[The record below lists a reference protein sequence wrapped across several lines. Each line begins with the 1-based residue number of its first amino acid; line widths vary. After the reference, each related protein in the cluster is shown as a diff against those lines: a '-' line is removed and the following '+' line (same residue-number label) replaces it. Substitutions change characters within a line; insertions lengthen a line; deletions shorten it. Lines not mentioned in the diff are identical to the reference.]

1 MSSEEKILAIQKDTE
16 HHKGVWTYAEV
27 RHGKVQTTAFELLGV
42 GRKLADELK
51 EPLAAVLMGK
61 GVSGQ
66 AQELIDRGADKVYV
80 MDHDALGQFV
90 DELYANIVVD
100 LIIKEK
106 PNKFLLPAS
115 TIGRSFGSRV
125 AVLANTG
132 ITADATELSI
142 NKEKGNLLNA
152 IRPSF
157 GGTLMATILCIRGH
171 RPEMATIRPMAFPQ
185 AEKQEGR
192 KGEIVNVP
200 VDPSHYKQ
208 RERHVRFEAEES
220 EEVDIQQATTIIA
233 GGYGLGGK
241 EGFEPIKALAHT
253 LGAAVGASRKAV
265 DAGWIPYRHQVGLTG
280 RTVRPKLYI
289 AVGISGQIQ
298 HLAGMNS
305 SETIVC
311 INEDPE
317 APLMKLATYA
327 VQGDL
332 FKLIPAIQKELENL
346 GYGPQKN

>member
-1 MSSEEKILAIQKDTE
+1 MSSEEAILKILKDTE
-16 HHKGVWTYAEV
+16 NHKGIWIFAEV
-27 RHGKVQTTAFELLGV
+27 RHGKMQTTAYELLGV
-42 GRKLADELK
+42 GRKLADELG
-51 EPLAAVLMGK
+51 EPLSALIMGNNL
-61 GVSGQ
+61 SND
-66 AQELIDRGADKVYV
+66 AQELIERGADKVY
-80 MDHDALGQFV
+80 MMEHALLEQFV
-90 DELYANIVVD
+90 DELYANLVVD
-100 LIIKEK
+100 LMIKEK

-132 ITADATELSI
+132 ITADATELGI

-185 AEKQEGR
+185 AAKQEGR
-192 KGEIVNVP
+192 KGEIIKVS
-200 VDPSHYKQ
+200 VDPSKFKQ
-208 RERHVRFEAEES
+208 REKHIRFEADKNK
-220 EEVDIQQATTIIA
+220 EVDIQEATIIVS
-233 GGYGLGGK
+233 GGYGLGGP
-241 EGFEPIKALAHT
+241 EGFEPLRKIAHT
-253 LGAAVGASRKAV
+253 LGAALGASRKAV

-305 SETIVC
+305 SGTIVA
-311 INEDPE
+311 INEDAE
-317 APLMKLATYA
+317 APMVKLASYA
-327 VQGDL
+327 VVGDL
-332 FKLIPAIQKELENL
+332 FQILPAFQKELENI
-346 GYGPQKN
+346 GYQPKEN